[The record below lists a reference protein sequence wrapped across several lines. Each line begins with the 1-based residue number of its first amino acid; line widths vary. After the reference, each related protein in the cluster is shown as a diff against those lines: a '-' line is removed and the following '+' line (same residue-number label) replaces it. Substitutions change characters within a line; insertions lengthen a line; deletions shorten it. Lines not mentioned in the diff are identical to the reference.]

1 MKTKLTWFE
10 KTMLEVTFAEA
21 DMPAAAREYVE
32 AGNLRERK
40 CQNRRLG
47 GFHLSR
53 KMKATTGRPECN

>member
-21 DMPAAAREYVE
+21 NMTAAARDYVE
-32 AGNLRERK
+32 AGKLGERK
-40 CQNRRLG
+40 GQNRRLD

-53 KMKATTGRPECN
+53 KMKATAGRPECN